1 MLARRLA
8 DMTEGDC
15 ERSGVPS
22 NSWRAGDMPLRVDQ
36 KSCGE
41 GLEGD
46 VGEGEAFSFKGEGSS
61 PGSAFWSR
69 RQQMLGGE
77 NISIHLPLC
86 SGCSWASSV
95 WSSRS

>member
-15 ERSGVPS
+15 ERSGVAS
-22 NSWRAGDMPLRVDQ
+22 NSWRVGDMPLRVDQ

-61 PGSAFWSR
+61 PGTTFWRR
-69 RQQMLGGE
+69 RQ
-77 NISIHLPLC
+77 
-86 SGCSWASSV
+86 
-95 WSSRS
+95 